1 MSTKKMQ
8 PDPECSVMRKPI
20 THSNHKLQKYL
31 YFSEQQ
37 INKITEK
44 VLKTFIAY
52 SSTQGFLRNFHKLS
66 EMIGSVIYYTSYKI
80 TLNNCLRLV
89 NFVKN
94 IMFLESQFDI
104 MFHIG
109 IMKFYIAK
117 CQFVSLEIFFTFLF
131 RLFLSI
137 IVHVL

>member
-1 MSTKKMQ
+1 
-8 PDPECSVMRKPI
+8 MRKPI

-66 EMIGSVIYYTSYKI
+66 EMIGSVIYCASYKI

-89 NFVKN
+89 NFVKKKIN
-94 IMFLESQFDI
+94 IMFLESQFDM

-117 CQFVSLEIFFTFLF
+117 CQFESLEIFSTFLF
-131 RLFLSI
+131 RLFSFDNCTC
-137 IVHVL
+137 VMT